1 MHLFVYLFY
10 LYQALD
16 CIMTQAV
23 RTSIQFNTV
32 GRSFFPAKGEVLDVG
47 FGKEVPSVADPDPG
61 SGAFLT
67 PGSVIGFFRI
77 SDPVLI
83 FLRA

>member
-47 FGKEVPSVADPDPG
+47 FGKEVPVPCGLPIRTHQG
-61 SGAFLT
+61 F
-67 PGSVIGFFRI
+67 GSV
-77 SDPVLI
+77 LI
-83 FLRA
+83 

>member
-1 MHLFVYLFY
+1 MCVC
-10 LYQALD
+10 QALD

-47 FGKEVPSVADPDPG
+47 FGKEVPYQYPAAYPSAPIRV
-61 SGAFLT
+61 
-67 PGSVIGFFRI
+67 
-77 SDPVLI
+77 SDPY
-83 FLRA
+83 